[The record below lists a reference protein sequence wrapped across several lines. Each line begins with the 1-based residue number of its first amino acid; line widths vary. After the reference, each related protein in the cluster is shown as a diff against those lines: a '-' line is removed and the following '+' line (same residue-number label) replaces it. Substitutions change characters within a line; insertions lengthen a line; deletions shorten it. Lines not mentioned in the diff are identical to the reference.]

1 MLVATPVEPFDQ
13 VVVELRERLGATADR
28 TRDYMAAARAAS
40 TRRAYSHDWRSFVA
54 WCADYQVPSLPAAP
68 ETVALY
74 LAYLADQLAPASD
87 GRLAPRYAIN
97 TLQRRLAGIAA
108 AHKAAGADSPTRE
121 AVVRATWSGIRRLRG
136 VAAVAKAPIVTSDLR
151 AMVGALPDTL
161 QGARDRALLLI
172 GFAGA
177 FRRGELVSLDRADLR
192 FGRQGL
198 TITLRSSKTDQ
209 EGAGRPIGIPHGARP
224 ETCPVRA
231 LQTWLAVAGITEGP
245 VFRPVTRHDTVRP
258 QRLTDHSVALIV
270 KRAATSVGLDPTLY
284 AGHSLRAG
292 LATAAA
298 QAGVGERD
306 IMRQT
311 GHRSVEMVRR
321 YIRDGSLFRDNP
333 AAAVGL

>member
-1 MLVATPVEPFDQ
+1 VVSGDDPLAQAVA
-13 VVVELRERLGATADR
+13 ELRERLSPTAQR
-28 TRDYMAAARAAS
+28 ARDFMAAARAAS
-40 TRRAYSHDWRSFVA
+40 TRRAYDHDWRAFAA
-54 WCADYQVPSLPAAP
+54 WCETYQLPSLPAAP

-74 LAYLADQLAPASD
+74 LADLADQITLTGE
-87 GRLAPRYAIN
+87 GRRRPRYAVN

-108 AHKAAGADSPTRE
+108 AHKAAGVEPPTRE
-121 AVVRATWSGIRRLRG
+121 TIVRTTWSGIRRLRG
-136 VAAVAKAPIVTSDLR
+136 VAPAAKAPIVTAQLR
-151 AMVGALPDTL
+151 AMVGTLPDTL

-177 FRRGELVSLDRADLR
+177 FRRSELVSLDRADLR
-192 FGRQGL
+192 FGREGL
-198 TITLRSSKTDQ
+198 TITLRASKTDQ
-209 EGAGRPIGIPHGARP
+209 EGAGRQIGIPLGARV

-231 LQTWLAVAGITEGP
+231 LQTWLSVARIADGP
-245 VFRPVTRHDTVRP
+245 VFRPVTRYDTVRP
-258 QRLTDHSVALIV
+258 QRLTDHSVAAIV
-270 KRAATSVGLDPTLY
+270 KRVAIQVGLDPDQY

-321 YIRDGSLFRDNP
+321 YIRDGSLFRDNA